1 MLVVLFL
8 LLAAVIL
15 ELYVMVQVA
24 GVIGAL
30 PTVLAV
36 VAISL
41 AGAWLLKIEG
51 LGVLRRMQR
60 SLQGGELPADE
71 AVDGVL
77 VSAGGVL
84 MLVPGFISGAIGLLL
99 LLPPVRAVIRPFA
112 RSRIARRFR
121 GTTAVFTSRG
131 YGGYGV
137 SGVYDAESHLD
148 SDPSAPPRAADPH
161 GRPPELEA

>member
-1 MLVVLFL
+1 MFLAWVV
-8 LLAAVIL
+8 L

-41 AGAWLLKIEG
+41 AGAWLLKVEG

-60 SLQGGELPADE
+60 TWQGGELPADE
-71 AVDGVL
+71 AVDGIL
-77 VSAGGVL
+77 VSTGGVL
-84 MLVPGFISGAIGLLL
+84 MLVPGFVSGAVGLLL
-99 LLPPVRAVIRPFA
+99 MLPPVRAVVRPFT
-112 RSRIARRFR
+112 RSRLRRRFQR
-121 GTTAVFTSRG
+121 HGTTAVFTT
-131 YGGYGV
+131 
-137 SGVYDAESHLD
+137 GVYDVGSRLS
-148 SDPSAPPRAADPH
+148 SDGTVPPTSPGPH